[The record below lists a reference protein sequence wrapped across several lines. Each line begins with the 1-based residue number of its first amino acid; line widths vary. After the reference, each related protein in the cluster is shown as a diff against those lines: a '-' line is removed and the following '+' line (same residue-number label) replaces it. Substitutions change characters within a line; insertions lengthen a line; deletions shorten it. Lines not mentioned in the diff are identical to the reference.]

1 MARKKRH
8 KTSNCVCLNLRM
20 AARTITQF
28 YDGKFREVGL
38 RSTQFNV
45 LAAIGETG
53 PVPIT
58 QLADILVMDR
68 TTLNRDLQ
76 PLQRDGLVTSQK
88 GEDKRVRL
96 IDLTDEGRVR
106 LSRGL
111 PVWKNLQDDFHKSIG
126 KKGWK
131 TLEKGLSKSTKIAQ
145 KKAAR
150 G

>member
-1 MARKKRH
+1 MAKKKRH
-8 KTSNCVCLNLRM
+8 KISNCGCLNLRM

-28 YDGKFREVGL
+28 YDSRFKEIGL

-45 LAAIGETG
+45 LAAIEEAG
-53 PVPIT
+53 PVAMT
-58 QLADILVMDR
+58 RLADTLVMDR

-76 PLQRDGLVTSQK
+76 PLQRDGLVSIQK

-106 LSRGL
+106 LERGL
-111 PVWKNLQDDFHKSIG
+111 PVWKALQDGFYASMG
-126 KKGWK
+126 KEGWK
-131 TLEKGLSKSTKIAQ
+131 ALQKSLSKTTRIAQ
-145 KKAAR
+145 KKTAR